1 MPRARVAAAKVS
13 WYSGIVPTPDRPPR
27 RKRNR
32 NGVFAR
38 VMARYNR
45 DEIEEQTRRN
55 SRKRP
60 PGMAPALVEPP
71 KGPLP
76 LQGGA
81 EAPLE
86 FNRD

>member
-1 MPRARVAAAKVS
+1 MRRRLDA
-13 WYSGIVPTPDRPPR
+13 SGVRGFSMVDLEELVR
-27 RKRNR
+27 RS
-32 NGVFAR
+32 
-38 VMARYNR
+38 
-45 DEIEEQTRRN
+45 

-71 KGPLP
+71 RGPLP

-86 FNRD
+86 FGD